1 MIGNASSIIR
11 FFLLILV
18 CWHICL
24 VAASAAVPVFR
35 DQSKKSYRDTA
46 RYQKKSPPVRTLGR
60 YGDISSVK
68 YSGNSGKKLSGLR
81 PGSISAKSVIVID
94 ALNGR
99 TLFSR
104 SPDTP
109 RQPASTI
116 KVITGMIAIDSLKNK
131 ERVPVSNKAARQPRS
146 KVYLDP
152 RKTYSANDLINAV
165 LLASANDASV
175 ALAEKIAGS
184 EKSFARLMTSRA
196 RAWGARSTIC
206 KTASGLTAKGQKT
219 TARDLATIFRKAMN
233 NKEFASRMKRTKIR
247 TTEGKLLRNHNKAL
261 WQIDGA
267 LAGKT
272 GYTNAARQ
280 TYVGKFKRG
289 RREIILAIM
298 GSESMWT
305 DIKRLVSYS
314 FSRKGLASTLEPETD
329 DQTLLASSGTAEL
342 PGYHSPVK

>member
-1 MIGNASSIIR
+1 MIGNTSSTIR
-11 FFLLILV
+11 FFLLILA
-18 CWHICL
+18 CWHTCF
-24 VAASAAVPVFR
+24 VATSGAVPILR
-35 DQSKKSYRDTA
+35 DQSKKRFRDATSYVKNHA
-46 RYQKKSPPVRTLGR
+46 PVRTLGR
-60 YGDISSVK
+60 YGDISAAKHSEEPA
-68 YSGNSGKKLSGLR
+68 SRTSNLR

-94 ALNGR
+94 AISGR

-116 KVITGMIAIDSLKNK
+116 KVITGMIAIDALKNK
-131 ERVPVSNKAARQPRS
+131 ERVSVSKKAARQPRS
-146 KVYLDP
+146 KVYLDH
-152 RKTYSANDLINAV
+152 RKTYYANDLINAV

-184 EKSFARLMTSRA
+184 EKSFARLMTSKA

-206 KTASGLTAKGQKT
+206 KTASGLTAKGQRT
-219 TARDLATIFRKAMN
+219 TARDLATIFRTAMR

-247 TTEGKLLRNHNKAL
+247 TTEGKLLHNHNKAL
-261 WQIDGA
+261 WQIEGA

-289 RREIILAIM
+289 RKEIILAIM

-305 DIKRLVSYS
+305 DIKRLVSYG
-314 FSRKGLASTLEPETD
+314 FSRKGLASAPEPGTE
-329 DQTLLASSGTAEL
+329 DQPLVASTCTAI
-342 PGYHSPVK
+342 P